1 MHSASVMPEF
11 RPVAA
16 PSFWGVTTASASRL
30 VVSVIHR
37 WRRTM
42 DTNHIPIGTYR
53 VATGPETFSVHSA
66 YNFIFVRTTSRN
78 VSVEALFRE

>member
-1 MHSASVMPEF
+1 M
-11 RPVAA
+11 
-16 PSFWGVTTASASRL
+16 
-30 VVSVIHR
+30 VSVIHR

-66 YNFIFVRTTSRN
+66 YNPLHEGVGQLSLLPYEQSCLSTSGTP
-78 VSVEALFRE
+78 VGQDQHGFPGLHITDASFASQI